1 MLTLNHEII
10 ILFCCG
16 VRHGGGGE
24 QRRGAQREV
33 LKEER
38 MSQSSATKNSFQT
51 SRLFAICALILGA
64 GCCCGGIGIGLV
76 LRLRHNNNIMV
87 VMVVSSRM
95 MGGPPRR
102 HVIKKLWTAAL
113 ILLVTSCDGFQP
125 PSNLQRKRSR
135 TSTAALDIIMSDN
148 KSPSTTTS
156 LLMSSIPD
164 DDDNFNAFQLLVN
177 FKLPPLPE
185 DNFALSGDVL
195 ALFVYSYIDHTIMA
209 LFYEASRIDLKTLI
223 STTLDPNSNA
233 AIPVWFDPS
242 HIMDRGHWL
251 IQNSVAN
258 PYAPAI
264 NAAGLAFVSISF
276 CWIICGYFTRA
287 FEMKNTLECDTSDAI
302 LVTGKT
308 WALMALMM
316 VGLAWGSDWLWHQ
329 IDLIHPQGASSSAR
343 GGLTVADAD
352 FIFDSLTVLAFW
364 RMLYNAMLGYRRR

>member
-1 MLTLNHEII
+1 MAWY
-10 ILFCCG
+10 CG
-16 VRHGGGGE
+16 
-24 QRRGAQREV
+24 
-33 LKEER
+33 
-38 MSQSSATKNSFQT
+38 
-51 SRLFAICALILGA
+51 I
-64 GCCCGGIGIGLV
+64 
-76 LRLRHNNNIMV
+76 RHNNNKMV
-87 VMVVSSRM
+87 VVVSSRM
-95 MGGPPRR
+95 VGGPRR
-102 HVIKKLWTAAL
+102 HLTVKLWTAAL
-113 ILLVTSCDGFQP
+113 ILLVTSCDSFQP
-125 PSNLQRKRSR
+125 PSANLQRKRSR

-156 LLMSSIPD
+156 LLMSSIPE
-164 DDDNFNAFQLLVN
+164 DDDNFNAFQLPRFNVKDLVN

-209 LFYEASRIDLKTLI
+209 LFYETSRIDLKTLI

-264 NAAGLAFVSISF
+264 NASGLAFVSISF
-276 CWIICGYFTRA
+276 CWILCGYFTRA

-352 FIFDSLTVLAFW
+352 FIFDSLTILAFW
-364 RMLYNAMLGYRRR
+364 RGLYNTMLGYRRR